1 MLKETRPYHAITM
14 QIPQDD
20 AETWADWTDEGF
32 HQHDLDRI
40 VRYCAA
46 AQPALKGDRLK
57 AHVVH
62 WIKDTDAFITV
73 PHFGFEFFQNAY
85 NDYYTE

>member
-1 MLKETRPYHAITM
+1 
-14 QIPQDD
+14 
-20 AETWADWTDEGF
+20 
-32 HQHDLDRI
+32 

-57 AHVVH
+57 AHVLH

-73 PHFGFEFFQNAY
+73 PHFGFEMFQNAY
-85 NDYYTE
+85 YDYYTE